1 MSAAL
6 QQPLITPPGLEL
18 GAGASALARL
28 EFIGVKLT
36 QRVAAVGVFAM
47 LAIGVMST
55 LDVLVMRALFNAPI
69 SGSNELL
76 STVFSIAI
84 AAVLASGIA
93 QKATLEIDFF
103 SSVLRPA
110 TVAWLRAVGAALFL
124 VALVVLTWRVG
135 DHAAQTHARGS
146 ATNLLVWK
154 IWPFLSAVAVFFA
167 ICIPVQFVGFLRSVE
182 QTMPHAS
189 LVRVV
194 TRSVAILAAV
204 ALGLAL
210 IYLGVQA
217 LQPTLKPHGTGVA
230 IFFFFFIWVMVLLF
244 VPLAAAL
251 LFCGLFGSAALIG
264 MPQALTVLGSEAAGL
279 VMNADL
285 AIIPLFLMMGG
296 FAVAGGMAGDIYRLA
311 HALFAPMRGG
321 LALATI
327 GGCAGF
333 GALTGSSAATV
344 ASIGAAAY
352 PEMKSRGYSS
362 ALATGCIAAGGT
374 LGQLV
379 PPSTAIVV
387 YALLVEESIGT
398 LYMAVLLPA
407 LLTVVLYMAAIVVSV
422 LINPKAAPRGGHF
435 KLREVW
441 SAFKACGPVL
451 GMLGTVLGGIFAGIF
466 TATEGAAVGTVI
478 AFVVSLTRGKLSGG
492 SLWTVIGETTRSTS
506 MLYFVFMGALMLTF
520 FMASSGM
527 PELLVDALSKSGLPP
542 LVVVSTF
549 ALVFIVLGCVMD
561 SFTIMFI
568 TAPLMA
574 TVIVSLGYDPIWWGI
589 LVVILVEV
597 GVVTPPF
604 GMNLFVMKGVAPDIP
619 LTTVFKGV
627 TPFVIADCI
636 KVALLIAFPAITLW
650 LPRFLAGLR

>member
-1 MSAAL
+1 M
-6 QQPLITPPGLEL
+6 T
-18 GAGASALARL
+18 
-28 EFIGVKLT
+28 VT
-36 QRVAAVGVFAM
+36 QRVAAVGVMAM

-55 LDVLVMRALFNAPI
+55 LDVVVMRALLNAPI
-69 SGSNELL
+69 SGSNEVL

-103 SSVLRPA
+103 SSVLSTA
-110 TVAWLRAVGAALFL
+110 TVARLRAVGSALFL
-124 VALVVLTWRVG
+124 VALVVLTLRVG
-135 DHAAQTHARGS
+135 DQAVQTYGRGS
-146 ATNLLVWK
+146 ATNLLVLK
-154 IWPFLSAVAVFFA
+154 IWPFMSAVAVFFA
-167 ICIPVQFVGFLRSVE
+167 LCIPVQFINYLRSVE
-182 QTMPHAS
+182 QTMARVPLA
-189 LVRVV
+189 RVV
-194 TRSVAILAAV
+194 TKAMALLGGVVLVLAVVYWSVG
-204 ALGLAL
+204 ALE
-210 IYLGVQA
+210 
-217 LQPTLKPHGTGVA
+217 PTLKFHGTAVA

-251 LFCGLFGSAALIG
+251 LFCGLFGTAALMG
-264 MPQALTVLGSEAAGL
+264 MPQALSVLGSEAAGL
-279 VMNADL
+279 VMNSDL

-296 FAVAGGMAGDIYRLA
+296 FAVAAGMAGDIYKLA
-311 HALFAPMRGG
+311 HALFSPLRGG

-352 PEMKSRGYSS
+352 PEMKSRGYSA
-362 ALATGCIAAGGT
+362 ALSTGCIAAGGT
-374 LGQLV
+374 LGQLI

-387 YALLVEESIGT
+387 YALLVEQSIGT
-398 LYMAVLLPA
+398 LYMAVMLPA
-407 LLTVVLYMAAIVVSV
+407 LLTVVLYMAAIMVSL
-422 LINPKAAPRGGHF
+422 LINPKAAPRGGDF
-435 KLREVW
+435 NARE
-441 SAFKACGPVL
+441 AFNALKACGPVL

-478 AFVVSLTRGKLSGG
+478 AFLVALLRGKLKGG

-506 MLYFVFMGALMLTF
+506 MLYFVFMGAMMLTF

-527 PELLVDALSKSGLPP
+527 PELVVNTLSKSGLPG
-542 LVVVSTF
+542 LVIVSAF
-549 ALVFIVLGCVMD
+549 ALAFVLLGCVMD

-568 TAPLMA
+568 TAPLM
-574 TVIVSLGYDPIWWGI
+574 TSVIVSLGYDPIWWGI
-589 LVVILVEV
+589 LIVILVEI

-627 TPFVIADCI
+627 APFVVADCI
-636 KVALLIAFPAITLW
+636 KVLLLIAFPAITLW
-650 LPRFLAGLR
+650 FPHFLAGLK

>member
-1 MSAAL
+1 MPSVSQAVPAAAEL
-6 QQPLITPPGLEL
+6 QPRRRGL
-18 GAGASALARL
+18 AGWEAV
-28 EFIGVKLT
+28 GVKLT
-36 QRVAAVGVFAM
+36 QRVAAVGVVAM
-47 LAIGVMST
+47 LAIGVLST
-55 LDVLVMRALFNAPI
+55 LDVLVMRALFNSPI
-69 SGSNELL
+69 KGSNELL

-103 SSVLRPA
+103 SNLMRPV

-124 VALVVLTWRVG
+124 LALVLLTWRVA
-135 DHAAQTHARGS
+135 DHAHQSYTRGA

-154 IWPFLSAVAVFFA
+154 VWPFFTAVAVLFA
-167 ICIPVQFVGFLRSVE
+167 ICIPVQLLSFLRAVQ
-182 QTMPHAS
+182 QTGVQPATTAR
-189 LVRVV
+189 LALKAVWVF
-194 TRSVAILAAV
+194 AAV
-204 ALGLAL
+204 LGVLGLAH
-210 IYLGVQA
+210 LGVQA
-217 LQPTLKPHGTGVA
+217 LQPSLKGSGSSVA
-230 IFFFFFIWVMVLLF
+230 IFFFFFIWVLVLLF

-251 LFCGLFGSAALIG
+251 LFCGLFGAAALMG

-296 FAVAGGMAGDIYRLA
+296 FAVAGGMASDIYRLA
-311 HALFAPMRGG
+311 HALFSPLRGG

-352 PEMKSRGYSS
+352 PEMKRRGYSA
-362 ALATGCIAAGGT
+362 ALSTGCIAAGGT

-387 YALLVEESIGT
+387 YALLVEQSIGT
-398 LYMAVLLPA
+398 LYIAVLVPA
-407 LLTVVLYMAAIVVSV
+407 LLTVLLYMAAIVVSV
-422 LINPKAAPRGGHF
+422 LINPRAAPRGGSF
-435 KLREVW
+435 NARDAF

-451 GMLGTVLGGIFAGIF
+451 GMLGIVLGGIFAGIF
-466 TATEGAAVGTVI
+466 TATEGAAIGSVI
-478 AFVVSLTRGKLSGG
+478 AFGVALARGKLKGDA
-492 SLWTVIGETTRSTS
+492 LWQVIGETTRSTS

-520 FMASSGM
+520 FMASSGL
-527 PELLVDALSKSGLPP
+527 PEVLVGALTQSGLPP
-542 LVVVSTF
+542 LMVVSAF
-549 ALVFIVLGCVMD
+549 ALAFIVLGCVMD

-574 TVIVSLGYDPIWWGI
+574 TIIASLGYDPIWWGI

-604 GMNLFVMKGVAPDIP
+604 GMNLFVIKGVAPDVP

-627 TPFVIADCI
+627 GPFVVADII
-636 KVALLIAFPAITLW
+636 KVILLIAFPALTLW
-650 LPRFLAGLR
+650 LPKLMASLQ